1 MKKTLIGVLGIV
13 ALALGL
19 SAAEDPAAP
28 QKAGYALL
36 DSYVRGFQ
44 RIAAEGTSGEA
55 FEASIETIATEAKK
69 AREAAE
75 IDLVFS
81 ARFARLL
88 ALTKLLLRPD
98 PGGVL
103 KPVIDREIADFLKDV
118 TGEDLATGTGP
129 AAIAQVANALAEEVV
144 NLQIYLDT
152 LEKRQAV
159 RRKLDEGMT
168 PQSKKK

>member
-1 MKKTLIGVLGIV
+1 M
-13 ALALGL
+13 
-19 SAAEDPAAP
+19 
-28 QKAGYALL
+28 
-36 DSYVRGFQ
+36 
-44 RIAAEGTSGEA
+44 
-55 FEASIETIATEAKK
+55 
-69 AREAAE
+69 
-75 IDLVFS
+75 
-81 ARFARLL
+81 
-88 ALTKLLLRPD
+88 
-98 PGGVL
+98 
-103 KPVIDREIADFLKDV
+103 